1 MVFRRV
7 CQTGGPSHDLVWQL
21 SGSKSLVTPAVVSN
35 EPSRFIGGLEVQ
47 QSALP
52 CGHEVLQPQV
62 GDECGQD
69 DGERRG
75 EAFEDVVGVLDDRRD
90 DQAAQR
96 LVRSGK
102 KTVG

>member
-1 MVFRRV
+1 M
-7 CQTGGPSHDLVWQL
+7 
-21 SGSKSLVTPAVVSN
+21 
-35 EPSRFIGGLEVQ
+35 Q

-62 GDECGQD
+62 RDECGQD

-96 LVRSGK
+96 LEKSGK
-102 KTVG
+102 QAGDRWIKVQVRRRVLPDLGVRTTSLIGSCNHGLPAV